1 MTGPAEPEVSP
12 LTAIPESLL
21 DIQREEGARM
31 AETPWGAVPRDYGDT
46 PAEYRAATGE
56 AALVD
61 RSHRV
66 LLRLE
71 GRAPGRMLNGIVSG
85 RMPPA
90 PASGDDGVGRGRTFY
105 STILTPKG
113 RVVTDLRLFRLGE
126 GDEAAYLL
134 DLPPAGLEPLLEHFQ
149 RYLPPRFA
157 RVVEP
162 SPALGLI
169 TVVGSAA
176 AHLLAGFF
184 PASPGLAGELDALE
198 EGEERIVPWTPQAGG
213 HAGGGHGS
221 HAGAPELIRVVR
233 SGDVQPMALD
243 VVGSGEVL
251 ASMWRVLRGQG
262 VPPAGQAVWE
272 TLRIEHGRPA
282 FGVELLPETL
292 LPEAGVVA
300 RGVDQTKG
308 CYTGQE
314 VIVRIRDR
322 GKVNRHLRGFF
333 LGDLPAPAAGTPL
346 FIDGRSR
353 DAGEIR
359 SAVESPRYG
368 QGIAL
373 GYLRREA
380 EPPGTA
386 RLGAPDGPEVAVRA
400 LGDDGWILAEGDP
413 DHGD

>member
-1 MTGPAEPEVSP
+1 MTGSADAGATLTPATPAP
-12 LTAIPESLL
+12 LQ
-21 DIQREEGARM
+21 DIHREEGARM
-31 AETPWGAVPRDYGDT
+31 AETPWGLVPRHYGET
-46 PAEYRAATGE
+46 TAEYRAATGE

-71 GRAPGRMLNGIVSG
+71 GRGPGRMLAGIVSG
-85 RMPPA
+85 KMPPS
-90 PASGDDGVGRGRTFY
+90 PEEGPDGLIRGRSFY
-105 STILTPKG
+105 STVLTPKG
-113 RVVTDLRLFRLGE
+113 RVVTDLRLFRLEPGE
-126 GDEAAYLL
+126 EGAHLL
-134 DLPPAGLEPLLEHFQ
+134 DLPPAGLEPLMEHFR

-162 SPALGLI
+162 EAPLGMV
-169 TVVGSAA
+169 TVVGAA
-176 AHLLAGFF
+176 AGQLLASAF
-184 PASPGLAGELDALE
+184 PELEGRVGALEELE
-198 EGEERIVPWTPQAGG
+198 EGEEVVLPLP
-213 HAGGGHGS
+213 HG
-221 HAGAPELIRVVR
+221 IRVVR
-233 SGDVQPMALD
+233 CGDVHPLALD
-243 VVGSGEVL
+243 VLGPAVTL
-251 ASMWRVLRGQG
+251 ASLWRELRGRG
-262 VPPAGQAVWE
+262 VRPAGQAVWE

-292 LPEAGVVA
+292 LPEAGVVT

-322 GKVNRHLRGFF
+322 GRVNRHLRGFF
-333 LGDLPAPAAGTPL
+333 LGDAPAPAPGTPL
-346 FIDGRSR
+346 FIEGRKK

-359 SAVESPRYG
+359 SVVESPRFG

-380 EPPGTA
+380 EPPCTA
-386 RLGAPDGPEVAVRA
+386 RLGAADGPEVEMRA
-400 LGDDGWILAEGDP
+400 LSDAGWVLAEGDP